1 MLFHNT
7 GSYEGRK
14 LEFIGIHRVGATRAV
29 ALKNRG
35 IAPAAKG
42 DRKGRPYACIS
53 NSPTNCN

>member
-7 GSYEGRK
+7 GSYGGCK
-14 LEFIGIHRVGATRAV
+14 WQFIGIHRVGATLAV

-53 NSPTNCN
+53 NNPINCN